1 MKAEIIS
8 VGTELLMGYVVD
20 TNSTT
25 IAQELLDIGI
35 GTYYRQIIGD
45 NPQRMREAIEIAA
58 ERSDIVILSGGL
70 GPTNDDITKQVVA
83 EIVGD
88 ELVEDSEQLEKI
100 VHYFKNRG
108 DDLPDNIYRQALTLK
123 NGVTFFNEVGL
134 ACGSAYERERV
145 DSHSQ
150 HFILLPG
157 PPFEMNHMLKN
168 YVKPYLQA
176 KVQSEGVIE
185 SLYMNFYG
193 IGESKVADKLDD
205 YVVNQTNP
213 TIAIYA
219 KPRQVTIRL
228 TANALDSKTAQ
239 QLNQQIAD
247 VILEKVGDHF
257 IGFGENQTIETYV
270 VERLAEQELSLS
282 VVEGFTAGTV
292 MESLASVSGVSS
304 IFDGGF
310 ILYDEKIT
318 KKLFEIQDAEYE
330 VGERLAIQL
339 AEQCAEKCGTKLGL
353 SVIGEL
359 TPSREGDHE
368 SGTAYIALARKG
380 FATEVK
386 TYPLTK
392 RPDAV
397 LHMITKNEALAFL
410 KEVVE

>member
-8 VGTELLMGYVVD
+8 VGTELLMGYVID

-58 ERSDIVILSGGL
+58 ERSDIVILTGGL
-70 GPTNDDITKQVVA
+70 GPTKDDITKQVVA

-88 ELVEDSEQLEKI
+88 ELIEDAEQLDKI
-100 VHYFKNRG
+100 VDYFKQRG
-108 DDLPDNIYRQALTLK
+108 DGLPDNIYRQALTFK

-134 ACGSAYERERV
+134 ACGSAFEVEKTGEP
-145 DSHSQ
+145 SQ
-150 HFILLPG
+150 HFLLLPG
-157 PPFEMNHMLKN
+157 PPFEMSHMLKN
-168 YVKPYLQA
+168 YVKPYLQEN
-176 KVQSEGVIE
+176 VQTEGVIE

-205 YVVNQTNP
+205 LVVNQTNP
-213 TIAIYA
+213 TMAIYA

-228 TANALDSKTAQ
+228 TANALDAETAQ
-239 QLNQQIAD
+239 RLNQQLAD
-247 VILEKVGDHF
+247 RIRKQVGSHF

-270 VERLAEQELSLS
+270 VEQLKEQELSLS
-282 VVEGFTAGTV
+282 VVEGFTGGTV

-304 IFDGGF
+304 IFKGGV
-310 ILYDEKIT
+310 ILNDEGIMRKVFN
-318 KKLFEIQDAEYE
+318 LPDATYE
-330 VGERLAIQL
+330 MGEDLAFKL
-339 AEQCAEKCGTKLGL
+339 AEQCAEKCESQIGL

-359 TPSREGDHE
+359 APSPDGNLE
-368 SGTAYIALARKG
+368 SGTAYMALARKG

-386 TYPLTK
+386 IYPLSE
-392 RPDAV
+392 RPNAV
-397 LHMITKNEALAFL
+397 LRTATKNEALAFV
-410 KEVVE
+410 KETIE